1 MLGKRFR
8 LSHHLQTL
16 RDLTISALV
25 WYKQVMSPTGEVV
38 QVLLFLPRLVRA
50 EGGFSSKSGLGAK
63 N

>member
-8 LSHHLQTL
+8 RSHHLQTV

-25 WYKQVMSPTGEVV
+25 GYEQVISPTGEVV

-50 EGGFSSKSGLGAK
+50 EVGLSSKSGLGAK
-63 N
+63 D